1 MRQKGLCAWALV
13 AREDIDTKV
22 GNGFTLVFKVSHRPV
37 PDSRH
42 RPMAGASPFLPE
54 S

>member
-1 MRQKGLCAWALV
+1 LV

-22 GNGFTLVFKVSHRPV
+22 GNGFTLVFKVGHRPL
-37 PDSRH
+37 PDSRQ
-42 RPMAGASPFLPE
+42 RPLPGSPVFSSE